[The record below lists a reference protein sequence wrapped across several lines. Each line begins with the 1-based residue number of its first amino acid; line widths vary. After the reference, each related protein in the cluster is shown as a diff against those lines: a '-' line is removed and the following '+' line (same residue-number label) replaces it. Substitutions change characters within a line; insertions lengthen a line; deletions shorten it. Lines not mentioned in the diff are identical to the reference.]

1 MRNAIILTTM
11 ISLSLPAVPSE
22 AADIYLC
29 QAKERL
35 LLNDDGLVR
44 PVPRMGINPQFMIDK
59 NTGNAVGEIFPGS
72 PTWQIT
78 QSGSTAN
85 SLVSQG
91 RVMGRSVYKV
101 AIYSFNA
108 GKEKPFVVED
118 RGSDGV
124 FEIFSG
130 ICK

>member
-1 MRNAIILTTM
+1 
-11 ISLSLPAVPSE
+11 
-22 AADIYLC
+22 
-29 QAKERL
+29 

-44 PVPRMGINPQFMIDK
+44 AVPQMNRRPQFMIDK
-59 NTGNAVGEIFPGS
+59 NTGNAVGEIFIGS
-72 PTWQIT
+72 PTWQMV
-78 QSGSTAN
+78 QQGSTAS

-91 RVMGRSVYKV
+91 RVMGHWVYKV
-101 AIYSFNA
+101 IVYSFNA
-108 GKEKPFVVED
+108 GNEKPFVIED